1 MAAAAVA
8 PKLILDNRVNV
19 SDGFSQLVYYSG
31 VNNNYFSINADGSN
45 FTSQVLYNNIVVP
58 NLSTTLVSRNIR
70 HQYDVVIT
78 YDRTSVNAP
87 QLAGVNNWGG
97 NAGAPALGANPY
109 PIDTALRAP
118 FPLQQACS
126 TTQLT
131 INSGSNTINSQI
143 VLDPLAR
150 RIARKHLMKQ
160 SSECPSMLDNQ
171 WQLTTDKGVVAGQ
184 GQLTIAG
191 GLANWAAVVEAGKI
205 TTAIAGVS
213 VVFDPAQYAATPA
226 VGAVLQL
233 TTNSSQYQAVA
244 QVNTLWADGAEAAT
258 NIAVI
263 CLYKSASGVS
273 DQPLSCYQNSCGGW
287 TRGSFLPYK
296 VGLNGNLVSL
306 TFNVVEQVYISPLTL
321 QDKEVFLANINT
333 LSMLFNFSS
342 LTRMFES
349 SNANAAFT
357 VALANPHLLL
367 EYIQINPEVSSIP
380 RSVSY
385 NYDDIVYFSKTF
397 TAQTLPQNL
406 QTDTVRLQAMPS
418 LVMCLARVPITSQGF
433 GVGSSNT
440 FLTFGRDNQSS
451 AAQVSINIGNR
462 TGLMSSATIQDVYR
476 MAVRNGWQSSY
487 NEFLQASSCLCFNP
501 VEDLGVD
508 PSLDTLPLQTG
519 SVNLQIQYPVSG
531 LNYQTATGQP
541 YVGDVELIMVVVYA
555 GVATI
560 TTDQLMRNL
569 GALSANEMNAVL
581 AKSDQEGQ
589 KYSSEAVQPTIEGQ
603 GLASPHKYIL
613 GGMNQKHARSKL
625 QL

>member
-1 MAAAAVA
+1 
-8 PKLILDNRVNV
+8 
-19 SDGFSQLVYYSG
+19 
-31 VNNNYFSINADGSN
+31 
-45 FTSQVLYNNIVVP
+45 
-58 NLSTTLVSRNIR
+58 
-70 HQYDVVIT
+70 
-78 YDRTSVNAP
+78 
-87 QLAGVNNWGG
+87 
-97 NAGAPALGANPY
+97 
-109 PIDTALRAP
+109 
-118 FPLQQACS
+118 
-126 TTQLT
+126 
-131 INSGSNTINSQI
+131 
-143 VLDPLAR
+143 
-150 RIARKHLMKQ
+150 
-160 SSECPSMLDNQ
+160 
-171 WQLTTDKGVVAGQ
+171 
-184 GQLTIAG
+184 
-191 GLANWAAVVEAGKI
+191 
-205 TTAIAGVS
+205 
-213 VVFDPAQYAATPA
+213 
-226 VGAVLQL
+226 
-233 TTNSSQYQAVA
+233 
-244 QVNTLWADGAEAAT
+244 
-258 NIAVI
+258 
-263 CLYKSASGVS
+263 
-273 DQPLSCYQNSCGGW
+273 
-287 TRGSFLPYK
+287 
-296 VGLNGNLVSL
+296 
-306 TFNVVEQVYISPLTL
+306 
-321 QDKEVFLANINT
+321 
-333 LSMLFNFSS
+333 
-342 LTRMFES
+342 
-349 SNANAAFT
+349 
-357 VALANPHLLL
+357 
-367 EYIQINPEVSSIP
+367 
-380 RSVSY
+380 
-385 NYDDIVYFSKTF
+385 
-397 TAQTLPQNL
+397 
-406 QTDTVRLQAMPS
+406 
-418 LVMCLARVPITSQGF
+418 MCLARVPITSQGF